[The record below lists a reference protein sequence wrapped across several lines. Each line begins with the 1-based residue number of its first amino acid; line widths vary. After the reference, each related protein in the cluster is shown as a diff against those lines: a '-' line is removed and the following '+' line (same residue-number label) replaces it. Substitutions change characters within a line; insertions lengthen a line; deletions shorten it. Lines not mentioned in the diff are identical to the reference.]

1 MSTPFTTLWTYPWD
15 LAEEG
20 FDAAVT
26 AIRNDAGTDAI
37 SLAAAYHSFEM
48 LRPRSVDR
56 VLLQIPE
63 ASVYFQPDH
72 DLYGDSPIRPHVSP
86 LMGHSNWYGS
96 AAEACARAGLDLV
109 AWTVFLHTSHL
120 AGKHPDCAEVSCT
133 GDVSLSRLCPAN
145 PSVRAYAS
153 GLGRDLSK
161 NYGISVLEC
170 ESLSYGGFGHTHY
183 HVKHGVDPGPGGRFL
198 LSLCFCRAC
207 REAAS
212 QRGID
217 AAEVCNAAE
226 STLRPALAAGVP
238 LQESPDLLVQQ
249 LPGMAAYVS
258 MREDVV
264 TSLTS
269 QVREAAGV
277 PVSCIFMGEPYA
289 SGMVRDRIA
298 AAADFVEILSYTADP
313 AATEAAIDRVTPDLK
328 EPAQLL
334 VGLQAYPPASRHP
347 EDLLANV
354 KRAWRKGIR
363 RFSFYNFGIMPAPNM
378 AWVGQACD
386 AIRAEAG

>member
-15 LAEEG
+15 MADEG
-20 FDAAVT
+20 FDAAAKAV
-26 AIRNDAGTDAI
+26 RNDADTDAI

-48 LRPRSVDR
+48 IRPRSADGI
-56 VLLQIPE
+56 LLQIPE
-63 ASVYFQPDH
+63 ASVYFQPDLN
-72 DLYGDSPIRPHVSP
+72 LYSDTPIKPHVSP
-86 LMGHSNWYGS
+86 LMGDSNWYGS
-96 AAEACARAGLDLV
+96 AARACAHVGLDLV
-109 AWTVFLHTSHL
+109 AWTVFLHTSYL
-120 AGKHPDCAEVSCT
+120 AGKHPDCAEVCCT
-133 GDVSLSRLCPAN
+133 GDVSPSRLCPAN
-145 PSVRAYAS
+145 PAVRAYAS
-153 GLGRDLSK
+153 GIGQDLAE

-183 HVKHGVDPGPGGRFL
+183 HVKYGVDPGPGGRFL
-198 LSLCFCRAC
+198 LSLCFCLAC

-217 AAEVCNAAE
+217 AVEVCAAAAA
-226 STLRPALAAGVP
+226 TLRPALASGAA
-238 LQESPDLLVQQ
+238 LQESPEQLMQR
-249 LPGMAAYVS
+249 LPGMADYVS

-289 SGMVRDRIA
+289 SGLVRRRIA
-298 AAADFVEILSYTADP
+298 AAADYVEILSYTADP
-313 AATEAAIDRVTPDLK
+313 AVTEAAIDRLMPDLK

-334 VGLQAYPPASRHP
+334 VGLQAYPPASGRP

-354 KRAWRKGIR
+354 KGAWDRGIR

-378 AWVGQACD
+378 AWVGQACS
-386 AIRAEAG
+386 AIRAEAC